1 MRKQL
6 TLVLLFMGCLYLQV
20 TAQKKISFENVR
32 QTYIRNSGQVME
44 GEELKGYFTFYVTDK
59 KDRKT
64 NAYMIQILDYNLNK
78 VKEIEF
84 EDDKNVQI
92 LESSYNSNAIM
103 FVFYNSKENTLE
115 YRSYGFDGKIRSTYT
130 KELDK
135 RSEALLVQ
143 TYNLKAEEGQNQGLF
158 SVGNQGF
165 TAVYPIKEKKYYSYE
180 INFFFTTQKKQWTYE
195 AVEEQEDKVASAVYL
210 GATDSLVIF
219 EVLKKSSRTSKKMR
233 SYLLAL
239 DIYTGKKAF
248 EISTEEDEY
257 KLFPLNISTL
267 SGKSDFLVLGTYY
280 DKDDRIA
287 ADKTLGL
294 GVFTI
299 NRKGKI
305 TSKKYNSWETD
316 FGKFLNI
323 NSKGKIDDIG
333 YLYFHKIIQTS
344 DGKIFAIGEGYK
356 KVADGVGIAMNALG
370 MLGGGIASTNTKMK
384 ITDLVFIQFNNS
396 FGLENATIYDKQSS
410 SLNLAGDLVSPHVLA
425 TLIKAY
431 GGFDYSFTQ
440 TDNNHDRF
448 YVGYDDYEK
457 SDNYKGRTF
466 NTISYADG
474 KITTDKVT
482 LDTKAK
488 WMKIFPAKTG
498 SIMIMEYFKKEKKLE
513 MRLEKM
519 N

>member
-1 MRKQL
+1 
-6 TLVLLFMGCLYLQV
+6 
-20 TAQKKISFENVR
+20 
-32 QTYIRNSGQVME
+32 
-44 GEELKGYFTFYVTDK
+44 
-59 KDRKT
+59 
-64 NAYMIQILDYNLNK
+64 
-78 VKEIEF
+78 
-84 EDDKNVQI
+84 
-92 LESSYNSNAIM
+92 
-103 FVFYNSKENTLE
+103 
-115 YRSYGFDGKIRSTYT
+115 
-130 KELDK
+130 
-135 RSEALLVQ
+135 
-143 TYNLKAEEGQNQGLF
+143 
-158 SVGNQGF
+158 
-165 TAVYPIKEKKYYSYE
+165 
-180 INFFFTTQKKQWTYE
+180 
-195 AVEEQEDKVASAVYL
+195 
-210 GATDSLVIF
+210 
-219 EVLKKSSRTSKKMR
+219 MR
-233 SYLLAL
+233 SYLLGL
-239 DIYTGKKAF
+239 NIFTGKKAF

-257 KLFPLNISTL
+257 KLFPMNISTL
-267 SGKSDFLVLGTYY
+267 TGKSDFMVLGTYY

-299 NRKGKI
+299 DGKGKI
-305 TSKKYNSWETD
+305 TSKKYNSWAND
-316 FGKFLNI
+316 FGKFLNV

-333 YLYFHKIIQTS
+333 YLYFHKLIQTS

-356 KVADGVGIAMNALG
+356 KVADGVGIALNILS
-370 MLGGGIASTNTKMK
+370 GGGGTNNTKMK

-396 FGLENATIYDKQSS
+396 FGLENATIYEKRSS
-410 SLNLAGDLVSPHVLA
+410 SLNLWGDLVSPHILA
-425 TLIKAY
+425 AMIKAY

-457 SDNYKGRTF
+457 SENYKGRTF

-498 SIMIMEYFKKEKKLE
+498 SVMIMEYFKKEKKLE

>member
-1 MRKQL
+1 MRKKL
-6 TLVLLFMGCLYLQV
+6 TLVLFLSVAVFFK
-20 TAQKKISFENVR
+20 AQAQNKITFDNVR
-32 QTYIRNSGQVME
+32 QTYIRNSGQIMDR
-44 GEELKGYFTFYVTDK
+44 EELKGYFSFYITDK

-64 NAYMIQILDYNLNK
+64 NAYMIQILDNNLNK

-84 EDDKNVQI
+84 EDDKDIQI
-92 LESSYNSNAIM
+92 LESSYNNNAIM

-115 YRSYGFDGKIRSTYT
+115 YRSYGFDGKIKSTYT

-158 SVGNQGF
+158 SVGDHGF
-165 TAVYPIKEKKYYSYE
+165 TAVFPIKEKKYYSYE
-180 INFFFTTQKKQWTYE
+180 INFFFTMQKKQWAYE
-195 AVEEQEDKVASAVYL
+195 AVEEQEDKVASAAYL

-219 EVLKKSSRTSKKMR
+219 EVLKKNSLFTKKMR
-233 SYLLAL
+233 SYLLGL
-239 DIYTGKKAF
+239 NIFTGKKAF

-257 KLFPLNISTL
+257 KLFPMNISTL
-267 SGKSDFLVLGTYY
+267 TGKSDFMVLGTYY

-299 NRKGKI
+299 DGKGKI
-305 TSKKYNSWETD
+305 TSKKYNSWAND
-316 FGKFLNI
+316 FGKFLNV

-333 YLYFHKIIQTS
+333 YLYFHKLIQTS

-356 KVADGVGIAMNALG
+356 KVADGVGIALNILS
-370 MLGGGIASTNTKMK
+370 GGGGTNNTKMK

-396 FGLENATIYDKQSS
+396 FGLENASIYEKRSS
-410 SLNLAGDLVSPHVLA
+410 SLNLWGDLVSPHILA
-425 TLIKAY
+425 AMIKAY

-440 TDNNHDRF
+440 TDKNHDRF

-457 SDNYKGRTF
+457 SENYKGRTF

-498 SIMIMEYFKKEKKLE
+498 SVMIMEYFKKEKKLE